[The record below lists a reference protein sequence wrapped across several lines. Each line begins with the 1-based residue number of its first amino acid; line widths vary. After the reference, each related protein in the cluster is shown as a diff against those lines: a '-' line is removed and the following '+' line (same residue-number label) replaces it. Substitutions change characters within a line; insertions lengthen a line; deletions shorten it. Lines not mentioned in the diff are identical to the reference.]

1 MLISLLRKGFLKRS
15 NVLFLCAQ
23 FPKKNQVIEKELY
36 GILPSSR
43 LKNLKTCRERAVF
56 GSFLS
61 SGISDETNPQL

>member
-1 MLISLLRKGFLKRS
+1 MSS
-15 NVLFLCAQ
+15 FLCAQ

-36 GILPSSR
+36 GILSSPR
-43 LKNLKTCRERAVF
+43 LKNLKTCSERAVF